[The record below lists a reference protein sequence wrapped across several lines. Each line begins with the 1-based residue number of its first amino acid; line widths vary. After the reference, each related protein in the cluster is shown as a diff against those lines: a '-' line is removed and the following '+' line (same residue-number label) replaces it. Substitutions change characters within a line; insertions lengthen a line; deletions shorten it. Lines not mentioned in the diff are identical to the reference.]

1 MGNHWFNRKN
11 RMASKR
17 IKVKFTSYEKFV
29 IALLAIVQFT
39 VILDFMVLSPLGAI
53 VLEELSITTQQFA
66 MVVSAYAISAGASGL
81 AAAGF
86 ADKFDRKKLLLF
98 FYAGFILGTLFCA
111 LAPNYE
117 YLLAARIVTG
127 VFGGVM
133 SSISYAIITDL
144 FPIEKR
150 GSVMG
155 FVQTA
160 FAASQVL
167 GIPIGLYLANK
178 FNWHAPFY
186 VIAIFS
192 CLVALVVALK
202 LRPITEHILA
212 NKGRNPVAHIR
223 QILTNK
229 NYLIGFSAT
238 ILLATGGYM
247 LMPFG
252 SEFANENLGISLD
265 ELPFL
270 YLVTGIFSFIFGPII
285 GRLSDRVGKFK
296 IFLFGTLVT
305 IAFVGVYTNLGA
317 TPLWLA
323 IVLNV
328 FLFIGISSRIIAS
341 SALITSVPEAQDR
354 GAYMSVNSSV
364 QQVSGAIASLL
375 AGAIIYQAI
384 DGKLMNYPILGAT
397 VILTM
402 IISILLMRRVD
413 KMIKKRD
420 NQ

>member
-1 MGNHWFNRKN
+1 
-11 RMASKR
+11 MARAKLQFS
-17 IKVKFTSYEKFV
+17 SYEKF
-29 IALLAIVQFT
+29 IITILAIVQFT

-66 MVVSAYAISAGASGL
+66 LVVSAYAISAGVSGL

-86 ADKFDRKKLLLF
+86 ADKFDRKRLLLF
-98 FYAGFILGTLFCA
+98 FYVGFILGTLFCA

-127 VFGGVM
+127 IFGGVM

-144 FPIEKR
+144 FPLEKR

-167 GIPIGLYLANK
+167 GIPIGLYLANM
-178 FNWHAPFY
+178 FDWHSPFY
-186 VIAIFS
+186 VIVIFS
-192 CLVALVVALK
+192 CIVAVVVALK
-202 LRPITEHILA
+202 LKPITAHIA
-212 NKGRNPVAHIR
+212 MNKGRNAITHIR
-223 QILTNK
+223 QILSNK

-238 ILLATGGYM
+238 ILLSTGGYM

-265 ELPFL
+265 QLPFL

-285 GRLSDRVGKFK
+285 GRVSDRVGKFK
-296 IFLFGTLVT
+296 IFIFGTFVT
-305 IAFVGVYTNLGA
+305 MVFVAIYTSLET
-317 TPLWLA
+317 TPLWLV
-323 IVLNV
+323 ITLNV

-341 SALITSVPEAQDR
+341 SALITAVPEPQDR

-364 QQVSGAIASLL
+364 QQFSGAIASLL
-375 AGAIIYQAI
+375 AGAIVYQAI
-384 DGKLMNYPILGAT
+384 DGKLMNYPLLGAM
-397 VILTM
+397 VIFTM
-402 IISILLMRRVD
+402 AISLVLMRRVD
-413 KMIKKRD
+413 KMIKRRD

>member
-1 MGNHWFNRKN
+1 M
-11 RMASKR
+11 SEKR
-17 IKVKFTSYEKFV
+17 IKIQFTSYEKFV
-29 IALLAIVQFT
+29 IAILAIVQFT

-66 MVVSAYAISAGASGL
+66 LVVSAYAISAGASGL

-86 ADKFDRKKLLLF
+86 ADKFDRKRLLLF
-98 FYAGFILGTLFCA
+98 FYGGFILGTLFCA

-127 VFGGVM
+127 IFGGVM

-178 FNWHAPFY
+178 LNWHAPFY
-186 VIAIFS
+186 VIVIFS
-192 CLVALVVALK
+192 CVVAIVVALK
-202 LRPITEHILA
+202 LKPITAHIA
-212 NKGRNPVAHIR
+212 MNKGRNAISHIKE
-223 QILTNK
+223 ILSNK

-238 ILLATGGYM
+238 ILLSTGGYM

-285 GRLSDRVGKFK
+285 GRISDRVGKFK
-296 IFLFGTLVT
+296 IFIFGTLVT
-305 IAFVGVYTNLGA
+305 MAFVGVYTNLGI
-317 TPLWLA
+317 TPLWLV
-323 IVLNV
+323 ITLNV

-341 SALITSVPEAQDR
+341 SALITSVPEPKDR

-375 AGAIIYQAI
+375 AGAIVYQAI
-384 DGKLMNYPILGAT
+384 DGKLMNYPLLGAT

-402 IISILLMRRVD
+402 IISLFLMRRVD
-413 KMIKKRD
+413 KMIKGRE